1 MTGRRQHA
9 NNGMACG
16 GRPIRVPRS
25 VDSVRAHLRRHLRE
39 EGHRMQALAG
49 PWKCTPQ
56 NVYDLFYR
64 SNPLGPQHI
73 DAAAAFL
80 RLDEFDANEL
90 RLLGARE
97 AGWNID
103 PQFLEQVPK

>member
-1 MTGRRQHA
+1 MH
-9 NNGMACG
+9 
-16 GRPIRVPRS
+16 
-25 VDSVRAHLRRHLRE
+25 
-39 EGHRMQALAG
+39 ALAG

-73 DAAAAFL
+73 DAAAVFL
-80 RLDEFDANEL
+80 RLDEFDTNEL

-103 PQFLEQVPK
+103 PEFLVMVPK

>member
-1 MTGRRQHA
+1 MH
-9 NNGMACG
+9 
-16 GRPIRVPRS
+16 
-25 VDSVRAHLRRHLRE
+25 
-39 EGHRMQALAG
+39 ALAG

-80 RLDEFDANEL
+80 RLDEFDINEL